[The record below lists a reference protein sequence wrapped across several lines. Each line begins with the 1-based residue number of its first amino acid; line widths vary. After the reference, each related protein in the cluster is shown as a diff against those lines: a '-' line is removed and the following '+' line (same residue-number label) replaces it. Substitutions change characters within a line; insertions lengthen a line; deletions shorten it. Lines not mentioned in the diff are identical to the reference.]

1 MLELKIRN
9 IREYSN
15 KELQTHKIKR
25 LNKKNCQD
33 QKFNS
38 PMSMINRA

>member
-1 MLELKIRN
+1 MFELKIRN

-25 LNKKNCQD
+25 LNKKNSQD
-33 QKFNS
+33 QKFIF
-38 PMSMINRA
+38 PMPMINRA

>member
-9 IREYSN
+9 IREYS
-15 KELQTHKIKR
+15 KIKR

-33 QKFNS
+33 QKFIF
-38 PMSMINRA
+38 PMPMINRA